1 MTATATKNG
10 TAPVVP
16 DVVFPV
22 DSFREAA
29 PHLRRPFT
37 TAAVKFKVQST
48 WPKDN
53 PTGGLVV
60 AYIDARLVVE
70 RLNLVCPHLWVDAYA
85 PGHGGLQCSLT
96 IDGITRHDIGE
107 GNGKALYSDAL
118 KRAAV
123 KFGVGVSL
131 YAIPQSFIGTQ
142 DGSAKAK
149 RSNKGPTLVLTD
161 SGEAGVRRRY
171 AQWLEATG
179 IEAFGQPLNHGD
191 VEGSQGDAE
200 ASDAD
205 HPAAAVEA
213 APDDPSDKPL
223 TNAARAKIARAI
235 GEAGVEPAM
244 LLAAAGF
251 DSIDAVTTVGAA
263 MRVRAELDKAVAS

>member
-1 MTATATKNG
+1 MTVADT
-10 TAPVVP
+10 
-16 DVVFPV
+16 VFPV

-37 TAAVKFKVQST
+37 AAAVKFKVQST
-48 WPKDN
+48 WPKDK

-70 RLNLVCPHLWVDAYA
+70 RLNLVCPHLWHDDYA
-85 PGHGGLQCSLT
+85 PAPGGLMCMLT
-96 IDGITRHDIGE
+96 VDGITRRDVGD
-107 GNGKALYSDAL
+107 GVGKALFSDAL

-142 DGSAKAK
+142 DGSAKEK

-161 SGEAGVRRRY
+161 QGERTIRTRY
-171 AQWLEATG
+171 AAWLKDVG
-179 IEAFGQPLNHGD
+179 IRSFGEPLDHGD

-200 ASDAD
+200 AETE
-205 HPAAAVEA
+205 HPPAANVTE
-213 APDDPSDKPL
+213 DKPL
-223 TNAARAKIARAI
+223 SDAARAKIARAI
-235 GEAGVEPAM
+235 GEAGVD
-244 LLAAAGF
+244 LDLVLGAAGF
-251 DSIDAVTTVGAA
+251 SSLDEVTTVGAA
-263 MRVRAELDKAVAS
+263 TRVREALDGARAAA

>member
-1 MTATATKNG
+1 MSATATQNG
-10 TAPVVP
+10 TAPASEAT
-16 DVVFPV
+16 FPV

-29 PHLRRPFT
+29 IHLRRPFT
-37 TAAVKFKVQST
+37 AAAVKFKVQST

-70 RLNLVCPHLWVDAYA
+70 RLNLVCPHLWTDAYG
-85 PGHGGLQCSLT
+85 PGSGGMQCSLT
-96 IDGITRHDIGE
+96 VDGITRHDIGE
-107 GNGKALYSDAL
+107 GTGKALYSDAL

-161 SGEAGVRRRY
+161 AGERNIRRGY
-171 AQWLEATG
+171 AHWLETTG
-179 IEAFGQPLNHGD
+179 IQSFGRPLDHGD

-200 ASDAD
+200 AADAD
-205 HPAAAVEA
+205 HPAAEPV
-213 APDDPSDKPL
+213 DTGDKPL
-223 TNAARAKIARAI
+223 TDTARGKIARAL
-235 GEAGVEPAM
+235 ADSPADAAM
-244 LLAAAGF
+244 VLAAAGF
-251 DSIDAVTTVGAA
+251 SCLEDITTVSAA
-263 MRVRAELDKAVAS
+263 LRVRAELDKAVAS

>member
-1 MTATATKNG
+1 MTSATATRNG
-10 TAPVVP
+10 TAAAAS
-16 DVVFPV
+16 DVAFPV
-22 DSFREAA
+22 DSFRDAA

-70 RLNLVCPHLWVDAYA
+70 RLNHVCPHLWFDAYE
-85 PGHGGLQCSLT
+85 PTQGGLMCHLT
-96 IDGITRHDIGE
+96 VDGLTRRDVGE
-107 GNGKALYSDAL
+107 GTGKALHSDAL

-142 DGSAKAK
+142 DGSAKEK

-161 SGEAGVRRRY
+161 SGERAIRQRY
-171 AQWLEATG
+171 AQWLAQTG
-179 IEAFGQPLNHGD
+179 IQAFGAPLDHGD
-191 VEGSQGDAE
+191 VEGAQGDAE
-200 ASDAD
+200 ADTTP
-205 HPAAAVEA
+205 HAAATETVE
-213 APDDPSDKPL
+213 DKPL
-223 TNAARAKIARAI
+223 SDAARAKIARAI
-235 GEAGVEPAM
+235 GAAGLDMAM
-244 LLAAAGF
+244 VLAAAGF
-251 DSIDAVTTVGAA
+251 GSLDEVCTVSAAGRVKAA
-263 MRVRAELDKAVAS
+263 MDEAVKA